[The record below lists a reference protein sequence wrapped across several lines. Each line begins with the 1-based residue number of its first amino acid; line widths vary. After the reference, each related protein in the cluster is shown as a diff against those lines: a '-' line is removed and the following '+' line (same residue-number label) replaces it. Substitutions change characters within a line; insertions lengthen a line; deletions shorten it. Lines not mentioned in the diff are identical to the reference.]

1 MRCLAMKLVDAMD
14 ARMLAAQK
22 VLDMVSW
29 IGIVAGAILIGWL
42 I

>member
-1 MRCLAMKLVDAMD
+1 MRCLMLKMIDAMD